1 MNWDEFDAD
10 RLRKMASRMTSGA
23 ADVALHGD
31 HALNPDVAV
40 LLNGSEFREAAV
52 LIPVVNRR
60 FGAGLLLTRRTETMR
75 KHSGQIAFP
84 GGAIDPGDASPE
96 AAALRETRE
105 EIGLTGDAV
114 ETICR
119 LPPYLT
125 ATGFRITPILALIPP
140 GYELAINAE
149 EVDAAFEV
157 PFSFVM
163 DPENHKRE
171 SRLWQGKER
180 FYYGITYGEHYIW
193 GVTAGIVR
201 VLYER
206 LNLA

>member
-10 RLRKMASRMTSGA
+10 RLRKMAGQMTAGA
-23 ADVALHGD
+23 ADDSLHGD
-31 HALNPDVAV
+31 HALNPDVAA
-40 LLNGSEFREAAV
+40 LLEGSDLREAAV

-60 FGAGLLLTRRTETMR
+60 SGAGLLLTRRSEAMR

-84 GGAIDPGDASPE
+84 GGAVDPGDASPE
-96 AAALRETRE
+96 AAAMRETRE
-105 EIGLTGDAV
+105 EIGLTADAI
-114 ETICR
+114 ETLGR

-125 ATGFRITPILALIPP
+125 ATGFRITPVLALISPD
-140 GYELAINAE
+140 YELAINEE

-157 PFSFVM
+157 PFSFAM
-163 DPENHKRE
+163 NPENHKRE
-171 SRLWQGKER
+171 SRLWQGKKR
-180 FYYGITYGEHYIW
+180 FYYSITYKEHYIW